1 MAVTIATIEGRCVI
15 TPSGP
20 IDSTSAP
27 EFEHALLEAIG
38 ASAQPLV
45 VDCAAV
51 SYATSAGVHVLVLA
65 AKALAMSARRLQ
77 LVHVA
82 KALRSVLEIANMGV
96 LIDLAPEGPASIDRT
111 GHQ

>member
-20 IDSTSAP
+20 IDSRSAP
-27 EFEHALLEAIG
+27 EFERVLLEAIG
-38 ASAQPLV
+38 ATAQPLV

-65 AKALAMSARRLQ
+65 AKALAASARRLQ
-77 LVHVA
+77 LVHLG
-82 KALRSVLEIANMGV
+82 KSLRSVLEIANIGA
-96 LIDLAPEGPASIDRT
+96 LIDLAPEGHARTDRT
-111 GHQ
+111 GP

>member
-1 MAVTIATIEGRCVI
+1 MEVTIATIEGRCVI

-27 EFEHALLEAIG
+27 EFERVLLEVIG
-38 ASAQPLV
+38 ATAQPLV

-77 LVHVA
+77 VVNVG
-82 KALRSVLEIANMGV
+82 KSLRSVLEIANIGA
-96 LIDLAPEGPASIDRT
+96 LIDLAP
-111 GHQ
+111 

>member
-1 MAVTIATIEGRCVI
+1 MEVTIATLAERCVI

-27 EFEHALLEAIG
+27 EFERVLLEAIR
-38 ASAQPLV
+38 ATAQPLV

-65 AKALAMSARRLQ
+65 AKTLAASARRLQ
-77 LVHVA
+77 LVHVG
-82 KALRSVLEIANMGV
+82 KSLRSVLEIASLGGLV
-96 LIDLAPEGPASIDRT
+96 DLAPEGPR
-111 GHQ
+111 